1 MNLLKAFCNTQ
12 SCLGE
17 TVIKFNSPAGTLE
30 KAPIY
35 LYSDQDFFYMSTL
48 APEFDLKFVTGNDDA
63 NNAFQGVSFKF
74 AQSGAD
80 YSLEIRNHY
89 NNQFSS
95 KTISSHDFAALQNG
109 MRLQR
114 TTESLKLRKQ
124 DNDEIVAEMNSPFF
138 GLSLDFKTFV
148 NAFVETTIDSC
159 WTLTPVPDRKL
170 FHGNVDD
177 SPDAAR
183 MDTSWFGHCLTGS
196 HCDNMYDNTHDT
208 FSFWESQNANPW
220 IKVEFFKP
228 VKINKIIMRVDTA
241 NAHRY
246 AGRD

>member
-1 MNLLKAFCNTQ
+1 MCEFLKWLNLLKAFCNTQ

-17 TVIKFNSPAGTLE
+17 TVIKFNSPSGTLE

-35 LYSDQDFFYMSTL
+35 LYSDQHFFHMSTS

-74 AQSGAD
+74 AKSGAD

-89 NNQFSS
+89 NNQFST
-95 KTISSHDFAALQNG
+95 KTISSNDFAALQNG

-124 DNDEIVAEMNSPFF
+124 DNDEIIAEMNSPFF

-148 NAFVETTIDSC
+148 NVYVETTIDSC
-159 WTLTPVPDRKL
+159 WTLTPVPDRKI
-170 FHGNVDD
+170 FHGNV
-177 SPDAAR
+177 
-183 MDTSWFGHCLTGS
+183 
-196 HCDNMYDNTHDT
+196 
-208 FSFWESQNANPW
+208 
-220 IKVEFFKP
+220 KK
-228 VKINKIIMRVDTA
+228 
-241 NAHRY
+241 
-246 AGRD
+246 